1 MKYGLARENGE
12 FIMLSIEE
20 KNTVRLAMVHRYNHG
35 AFTHNYIFGFVR
47 GGLVYAVQ
55 VNNAADLLN
64 SLTYVEKRSSGY
76 NLRYRPNKAQQEV
89 ILANA
94 ARVEVLGS
102 VEWLESERAN
112 HNNNRGDVF
121 EFYACKR
128 WNGTQPANRSE
139 KFTTCGDFWTAD
151 GTHFQCKFGAST
163 GAATFTDEKTLANLG
178 L

>member
-1 MKYGLARENGE
+1 MVTP
-12 FIMLSIEE
+12 EE
-20 KNTVRLAMVHRYNHG
+20 KSSIRIAMVRRYNSG
-35 AFTHNYIFGFVR
+35 AYTHNYIFGFVR

-76 NLRYRPNKAQQEV
+76 NLRYRPNRKQQEI

-94 ARVEVLGS
+94 ARVEILGS
-102 VEWLESERAN
+102 VDWFESEKAN
-112 HNNNRGDVF
+112 YNNNRGDTF
-121 EFYACKR
+121 EYHTCKR
-128 WNGTQPANRSE
+128 WNGTRPANRSE

>member
-1 MKYGLARENGE
+1 M
-12 FIMLSIEE
+12 ITIEE
-20 KNTVRLAMVHRYNHG
+20 KNNVRLAMVRRYNNG

-55 VNNAADLLN
+55 VNNADDLLN

-89 ILANA
+89 ILAHA

-102 VEWLESERAN
+102 VDWLESEKAD
-112 HNNNRGDVF
+112 HNNNRGDAF

>member
-1 MKYGLARENGE
+1 M
-12 FIMLSIEE
+12 FTDEE
-20 KNTVRLAMVHRYNHG
+20 KNNIRLAMVRRYNSG

-76 NLRYRPNKAQQEV
+76 NLRYRPNKAQQEI

-102 VEWLESERAN
+102 VDWLESERAN

-121 EFYACKR
+121 EYYACKR

-139 KFTTCGDFWTAD
+139 KFTTCGDFWTAE
-151 GTHFQCKFGAST
+151 GVHFQCKFGAST

>member
-1 MKYGLARENGE
+1 MVTL
-12 FIMLSIEE
+12 EE
-20 KNTVRLAMVHRYNHG
+20 KSSIRIAMVRRYNSG
-35 AFTHNYIFGFVR
+35 AYTHNYIFGFVR
-47 GGLVYAVQ
+47 DGLVYAVQ

-76 NLRYRPNKAQQEV
+76 NLRYRPNRKQQG
-89 ILANA
+89 IIRANA
-94 ARVEVLGS
+94 ARVEILGS
-102 VEWLESERAN
+102 VNWFESEKAN
-112 HNNNRGDVF
+112 HNNNRGDAF
-121 EFYACKR
+121 EYLTCKR
-128 WNGTQPANRSE
+128 WNGTRPASRSE